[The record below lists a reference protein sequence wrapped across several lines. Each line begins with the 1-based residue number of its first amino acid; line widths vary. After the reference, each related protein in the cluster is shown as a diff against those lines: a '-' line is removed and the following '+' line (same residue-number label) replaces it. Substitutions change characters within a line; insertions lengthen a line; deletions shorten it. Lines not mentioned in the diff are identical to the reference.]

1 MISVHD
7 TIPTASVTGFGS
19 SPTVVVDPGSVI
31 RSGTITVTCGTPP
44 GTNGTL
50 TVSFGTTFGANACSP
65 VVTYVNGTGSWS
77 TPSGPVTT
85 AQSNTG
91 FTVAW
96 QNTGALSSGSTYK
109 FNYIC
114 HGK

>member
-50 TVSFGTTFGANACSP
+50 TVSFGTTFGAGTCIP
-65 VVTYVNGTGSWS
+65 TVTYVDGTGQWS
-77 TPSGPVTT
+77 NPSSMTTT
-85 AQSNTG
+85 AKSNTG

-96 QNTGALSSGSTYK
+96 RNTGALTSGQTYK
-109 FNYIC
+109 FDYIC